1 MKLILMRNILIA
13 LCICCI
19 SCGNSSANSKQTTIS
34 ESQVYE
40 IVQHSTDSL
49 SEKFNEHI
57 KSISQKLEDIKKNV
71 DESKKKQKGFN
82 HTYILYFLITIVI
95 LSVVWLLTR
104 WNKVLDI
111 HDRIEIEEDIKK
123 LENKIDVFFKRQ
135 QDNIRK
141 ENTII
146 SNYDTINLHIN
157 NILNRLLLIEEQL
170 KNKNMIK
177 DNGHSKSTSE
187 NVPSTIGKEID
198 KEGYFGIVK
207 GKGIF
212 NDIFYSK
219 QDECKFKVW
228 FKSKGNEAEF
238 EPIDLNRIRSVDG
251 IEKAIDINTDEI
263 SLQEAHSFVVT
274 KRGKVRKNGE
284 IWEVEIKGEILLKK

>member
-1 MKLILMRNILIA
+1 MRNIFIA

-19 SCGNSSANSKQTTIS
+19 SCGNSSANSKKATIS

-40 IVQHSTDSL
+40 IVKHSTDSL

-57 KSISQKLEDIKKNV
+57 TSINEQLNDIKKNV
-71 DESKKKQKGFN
+71 DESKKKKKGFN
-82 HTYILYFLITIVI
+82 HTYILYCLIRIVI
-95 LSVVWLLTR
+95 LSIVWLLTR

-111 HDRIEIEEDIKK
+111 SDRKEIEEDIRK
-123 LENKIDVFFKRQ
+123 LENKIDVFLKRQ

-146 SNYDTINLHIN
+146 SNYDAINLHIN
-157 NILNRLLLIEEQL
+157 SILSRLHLIEEQL
-170 KNKNMIK
+170 KKKNVIK
-177 DNGHSKSTSE
+177 DNGHSSSSSE
-187 NVPSTIGKEID
+187 NVSSTSIKEIE

-251 IEKAIDINTDEI
+251 IEKAVDINSDEV
-263 SLQEAHSFVVT
+263 SLQDALSFIVT

-284 IWEVEIKGEILLKK
+284 IWEVERKGEILLKK

>member
-1 MKLILMRNILIA
+1 MRNILIA

-19 SCGNSSANSKQTTIS
+19 SCGYSSANSKQTTIS

-228 FKSKGNEAEF
+228 FKS
-238 EPIDLNRIRSVDG
+238 
-251 IEKAIDINTDEI
+251 
-263 SLQEAHSFVVT
+263 
-274 KRGKVRKNGE
+274 
-284 IWEVEIKGEILLKK
+284 

>member
-1 MKLILMRNILIA
+1 MRNIFIA
-13 LCICCI
+13 ICICCI
-19 SCGNSSANSKQTTIS
+19 SCGNSSANSKKVTLT
-34 ESQVYE
+34 ESKVYE
-40 IVQHSTDSL
+40 IIKKNTDSL
-49 SEKFNEHI
+49 SQQIENHI
-57 KSISQKLEDIKKNV
+57 NMVKQDVESIKTDVAN
-71 DESKKKQKGFN
+71 SKKKQTGFN
-82 HTYILYFLITIVI
+82 HIYILYGLIILVI
-95 LSVVWLLTR
+95 LLLIWVLTR

-111 HDRIEIEEDIKK
+111 DNLREIEHDISK
-123 LENKIDVFFKRQ
+123 LENKIELYYKKQ

-141 ENTII
+141 ENTILN
-146 SNYDTINLHIN
+146 NYETINLHIN

-187 NVPSTIGKEID
+187 NVSSTIAKEIE

-207 GKGIF
+207 GRGIF

-228 FKSKGNEAEF
+228 FKSKGNEADF

-263 SLQEAHSFVVT
+263 SLQDARSFVVT

-284 IWEVEIKGEILLKK
+284 IWEVERKGEILLKK

>member
-1 MKLILMRNILIA
+1 MK
-13 LCICCI
+13 
-19 SCGNSSANSKQTTIS
+19 
-34 ESQVYE
+34 
-40 IVQHSTDSL
+40 
-49 SEKFNEHI
+49 
-57 KSISQKLEDIKKNV
+57 DIQKNV
-71 DESKKKQKGFN
+71 DESKKEQKGFK
-82 HTYILYFLITIVI
+82 HTYILYGLITLVI
-95 LSVVWLLTR
+95 LLLIWLLTR

-111 HDRIEIEEDIKK
+111 YDRREIEEDIKK

-157 NILNRLLLIEEQL
+157 SILSRLLLIEEQL
-170 KNKNMIK
+170 KNKNEIK
-177 DNGHSKSTSE
+177 ENSYSKSSSD
-187 NVPSTIGKEID
+187 NVSSTTIKEIE

-212 NDIFYSK
+212 NDIFYSR

-228 FKSKGNEAEF
+228 FKNKGDEAEF

-251 IEKAIDINTDEI
+251 IEKAVDINSDEV
-263 SLQEAHSFVVT
+263 SLQDALSFIVT

-284 IWEVEIKGEILLKK
+284 IWEVERKGEILLKK

>member
-1 MKLILMRNILIA
+1 MRNIFIA

-19 SCGNSSANSKQTTIS
+19 SCGNSSANSKKAPIS
-34 ESQVYE
+34 ENQIYE
-40 IVQHSTDSL
+40 IVQKRTDSL
-49 SEKFNEHI
+49 SQKFNEQI
-57 KSISQKLEDIKKNV
+57 KQIDQRLKDIQKNV
-71 DESKKKQKGFN
+71 DESKKEQKGFK
-82 HTYILYFLITIVI
+82 HTYILYGLITLVI
-95 LSVVWLLTR
+95 LLLIWLLTR

-111 HDRIEIEEDIKK
+111 YDRREIEEDIKK

-157 NILNRLLLIEEQL
+157 SILSRLLLIEEQL
-170 KNKNMIK
+170 KNKNEIK
-177 DNGHSKSTSE
+177 ENSYSKSSSD
-187 NVPSTIGKEID
+187 NVSSTTIKEIE

-207 GKGIF
+207 GKDIF
-212 NDIFYSK
+212 NDIFYSR

-228 FKSKGNEAEF
+228 FKNKGDEAEF

-251 IEKAIDINTDEI
+251 IEKAVDINSDEV
-263 SLQEAHSFVVT
+263 SLQDALSFIVT

-284 IWEVEIKGEILLKK
+284 IWEVERKGEILLKK